1 MSKQSKNKNIRNGK
15 KILILEKCF
24 NGMDN
29 TPLASG
35 DKTAYKQIA
44 GCYTDEG
51 DDTSG
56 DSSSRSSGGEEIRE
70 FVPRP
75 DPATWFNSIQNN
87 TKAINDSSTHAK
99 CSSKLNTANNN
110 TAESTIRKRP
120 ATPFNINHIPETL
133 ANKKKHCK
141 STTKKVEKQLT
152 ITHER
157 CEELASVRI
166 SVSVPPGVEVITLS
180 VVKRGLSRYTTHAL
194 AEDRVDIIPLAASR
208 DLNKFNGIKPSDGKV
223 YHLMTPLQL
232 SASCSNLYPSDYQHL
247 FATDCNNTETQ
258 LNVHHKLGCSRLA
271 TFQPAC

>member
-1 MSKQSKNKNIRNGK
+1 MDNTPCSVNKNKSKQSKNKKTSEYIRNGK

-35 DKTAYKQIA
+35 DKAAYKQIA
-44 GCYTDEG
+44 GCYTEED
-51 DDTSG
+51 DDTSS
-56 DSSSRSSGGEEIRE
+56 DSSSCSSGGEEIRE
-70 FVPRP
+70 FVPRA

-87 TKAINDSSTHAK
+87 TKATNDSSTHAE
-99 CSSKLNTANNN
+99 CSSKLNTAINN

-133 ANKKKHCK
+133 VNKKKQCK

-157 CEELASVRI
+157 CGELASVRI
-166 SVSVPPGVEVITLS
+166 SVPPGVEVITLS

-208 DLNKFNGIKPSDGKV
+208 DLNKFNGVKPSDGIIQKS
-223 YHLMTPLQL
+223 L
-232 SASCSNLYPSDYQHL
+232 SVSN
-247 FATDCNNTETQ
+247 
-258 LNVHHKLGCSRLA
+258 
-271 TFQPAC
+271 